1 MSVTLFGG
9 VVFDFGALCSAIVMV
24 VLWAIIMAIA
34 EGI

>member
-1 MSVTLFGG
+1 MSVNLGFGLI
-9 VVFDFGALCSAIVMV
+9 FDFGAFCSAIVMV